1 MLSILPKELVRECEE
16 VGQAEL
22 EKDILIFEQAKRR
35 SILVTTD
42 SVCDLPEALI
52 KKFGISVCPYYIC
65 TDEGRFLDR
74 QELNPDELLAHIA
87 QGKKGCSQPP
97 EVEDYERFFA
107 EKLTEAQYV
116 IHITMSK
123 NVSQGYQNALEAAK
137 SFENVTVVDS
147 GHLSSGMG
155 LAVLCAAHLA
165 EHHAAKLEIIT
176 AVKRMERFISSAFLL
191 NNTHMMRQSGL
202 LSKRIQVLCDAL
214 LLHPVLAM
222 RKGRMVVGSM
232 EVGGFSHTAK
242 KYIRKVLQETR
253 TIDRRIL
260 IITYS
265 GLDEKKL
272 QYIQSLARQYCTFER
287 VYLQKASAAVVS
299 NCGPEAFGL
308 LFMRKDESAA
318 PAARAGKQNGA
329 A

>member
-1 MLSILPKELVRECEE
+1 
-16 VGQAEL
+16 
-22 EKDILIFEQAKRR
+22 
-35 SILVTTD
+35 
-42 SVCDLPEALI
+42 
-52 KKFGISVCPYYIC
+52 
-65 TDEGRFLDR
+65 
-74 QELNPDELLAHIA
+74 
-87 QGKKGCSQPP
+87 
-97 EVEDYERFFA
+97 
-107 EKLTEAQYV
+107 
-116 IHITMSK
+116 
-123 NVSQGYQNALEAAK
+123 
-137 SFENVTVVDS
+137 
-147 GHLSSGMG
+147 
-155 LAVLCAAHLA
+155 
-165 EHHAAKLEIIT
+165 
-176 AVKRMERFISSAFLL
+176 
-191 NNTHMMRQSGL
+191 
-202 LSKRIQVLCDAL
+202 
-214 LLHPVLAM
+214 
-222 RKGRMVVGSM
+222 MVVGSM

-242 KYIRKVLQETR
+242 KYVRKVLQETR

>member
-1 MLSILPKELVRECEE
+1 MNTKFKSIVTGAILEPNSEMVAEQLRKNPSFVVYDGQEAAQGDEKPLSKMN
-16 VGQAEL
+16 
-22 EKDILIFEQAKRR
+22 K
-35 SILVTTD
+35 
-42 SVCDLPEALI
+42 
-52 KKFGISVCPYYIC
+52 
-65 TDEGRFLDR
+65 
-74 QELNPDELLAHIA
+74 DELLKVAQDAEIA
-87 QGKKGCSQPP
+87 VPDGATKA
-97 EVEDYERFFA
+97 EIVEY
-107 EKLTEAQYV
+107 
-116 IHITMSK
+116 
-123 NVSQGYQNALEAAK
+123 
-137 SFENVTVVDS
+137 
-147 GHLSSGMG
+147 
-155 LAVLCAAHLA
+155 
-165 EHHAAKLEIIT
+165 
-176 AVKRMERFISSAFLL
+176 VKRMEHFISSAFII
-191 NNTHMMRQSGL
+191 NSTHMLCQAGRI
-202 LSKRIQVLCDAL
+202 SKRIQVLCDAL
-214 LLHPVLAM
+214 LLHPILVL
-222 RKGRMVVGSM
+222 RKSKMVVGSM